1 MAKPKQVEEV
11 PEKYPPVFDDPE
23 EEEEEKEEQ
32 KGEMEVEDLTE
43 PRIKS
48 GKEKRTLRTV
58 IPAYW
63 HPDLPNKTTVGFP
76 NAGVDCY
83 RNVVFQMILH
93 MPVFYNWLIW
103 YKEHHAP
110 KGHVCLLGSSA
121 DGPSE
126 CQVCQLA
133 EIAQGYWAGETETKS
148 WMPTFKSLT
157 RSLLHGWKPA
167 GVDSEQ
173 DPAEYF
179 DVLYAAIKKSTKPM
193 MKEDLENMF
202 EVEIIMAV
210 RCAGE
215 NPCNPKYIPRQQRF
229 MMINLSGEEGDILP
243 EKPTLS
249 DIIENH
255 FDHEDD
261 FGVCAECGGTKT
273 AKDQIGRFPEL
284 LLVQLNRTSVTG
296 EKIDTHVYLTEQ
308 LNIETRFMDE
318 RWGNQRKVI
327 QYKLTSV
334 VLHHGQDVTRGHYS
348 IGVKGK
354 GDEWSKAN
362 DLQILDWDPE
372 GPGGNPNH
380 LATGYLFT
388 YRRLPTNDEVQ
399 TRPEAQKPQTEQ
411 TPEHDAMEIDSDPL
425 DDGGVFSNFD
435 SGPPEGPAPGGPV
448 PESGSNVFDPKEL
461 GKLLD
466 VMVPKVVDSY
476 IARSADA
483 RRKEWE
489 KWANEWEK
497 KRETAHTAQA
507 AKTSTSAIGSAIFS
521 AIGSDIGTGSNE
533 DIIDWTKQRGRLQIT
548 LTEDAGQGAKVLDL
562 EVQGMHYNRLKR
574 KKGERAD
581 EEEAKK
587 KDSTFNKFKKKVQ
600 CKAKDYGDGKGKK
613 K

>member
-1 MAKPKQVEEV
+1 
-11 PEKYPPVFDDPE
+11 
-23 EEEEEKEEQ
+23 
-32 KGEMEVEDLTE
+32 
-43 PRIKS
+43 
-48 GKEKRTLRTV
+48 
-58 IPAYW
+58 
-63 HPDLPNKTTVGFP
+63 
-76 NAGVDCY
+76 
-83 RNVVFQMILH
+83 
-93 MPVFYNWLIW
+93 
-103 YKEHHAP
+103 
-110 KGHVCLLGSSA
+110 
-121 DGPSE
+121 
-126 CQVCQLA
+126 
-133 EIAQGYWAGETETKS
+133 
-148 WMPTFKSLT
+148 
-157 RSLLHGWKPA
+157 
-167 GVDSEQ
+167 
-173 DPAEYF
+173 
-179 DVLYAAIKKSTKPM
+179 
-193 MKEDLENMF
+193 
-202 EVEIIMAV
+202 
-210 RCAGE
+210 
-215 NPCNPKYIPRQQRF
+215 

-249 DIIENH
+249 DIIDNH

-261 FGVCAECGGTKT
+261 YGVCAECGGTKT

-362 DLQILDWDPE
+362 DLQILGWDPE

-388 YRRLPTNDEVQ
+388 YRRLPTNDEAQ
-399 TRPEAQKPQTEQ
+399 TRPEAQKPQTER
-411 TPEHDAMEIDSDPL
+411 TPEHVAMEIDSDLL
-425 DDGGVFSNFD
+425 DDGGVLSNFD
-435 SGPPEGPAPGGPV
+435 SGPPEDSAPGSPV

-461 GKLLD
+461 GELLD

-476 IARSADA
+476 VARSADA

-521 AIGSDIGTGSNE
+521 AIGSDIGTGSDE
-533 DIIDWTKQRGRLQIT
+533 DIVDWTKQRGRLQIT
-548 LTEDAGQGAKVLDL
+548 LTEDAGKGAKVLDL

-574 KKGERAD
+574 KKGEKAD
-581 EEEAKK
+581 EEEVKK

-600 CKAKDYGDGKGKK
+600 GKAKDYGGGKGKK